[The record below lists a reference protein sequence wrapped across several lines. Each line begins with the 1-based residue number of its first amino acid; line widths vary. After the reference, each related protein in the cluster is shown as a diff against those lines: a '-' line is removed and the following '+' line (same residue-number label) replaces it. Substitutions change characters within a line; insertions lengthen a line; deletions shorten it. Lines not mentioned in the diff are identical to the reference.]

1 MDIQQAMR
9 MIEWLD
15 EERRRDKN
23 TIAKLEERLQ
33 LQQESLEQLTRQ
45 MNGLEND
52 MVTTRTHFMPAER
65 DSEILEQM
73 RLEMRQMIE
82 GIETKRLAAER
93 ESERRNE
100 FAREMTSRPLRELNE
115 RLDRMEHQ
123 QDDLSAARAE
133 RDRMSASLSAVQQR
147 VEDIAKKI
155 EEPERRIAFLE
166 EQRRQDTRRMSDV
179 QASMPELQKLI
190 DGVKL
195 KIERVENL
203 ALTAEKRITDVQ
215 TGERTRR
222 EEIQNFIDQQNLI
235 AQQRDQQIKDLTRNI
250 GAYDE
255 DIRRNLERFENWTE
269 TYRQMKKIVEDF
281 DRIGERLER
290 RINEV
295 SEMQRLSEE
304 RFREEWNDWVKDDQ
318 RRWKQFTLTNDEA
331 WRKHEKDMTDYR
343 KTIDDTRGDLG
354 PLQNSIDRLWRLE
367 QARSRMY
374 IEGYKALMMEYNA
387 TGVPAPAS
395 ASFST
400 TTGTMPIVSLP
411 STNGDSNSG

>member
-23 TIAKLEERLQ
+23 TIAKLEERLV
-33 LQQESLEQLTRQ
+33 LQQETLDQLTRQ

-52 MVTTRTHFMPAER
+52 LVTTRTQFIPAER
-65 DSEILEQM
+65 DSEMMEQL

-82 GIETKRLAAER
+82 GAEAKRLVAER
-93 ESERRNE
+93 EAERRNE
-100 FAREMTSRPLRELNE
+100 FAREMMSRPIRELNE
-115 RLDRMEHQ
+115 RLDRIEHQ
-123 QDDLSAARAE
+123 QDDLGAARAE
-133 RDRMSASLSAVQQR
+133 RDRMASSLSAVQQR

-166 EQRRQDTRRMSDV
+166 EQRRQDNRRISDM
-179 QASMPELQKLI
+179 QAGMPELQKLI

-203 ALTAEKRITDVQ
+203 ALTAEKRITDTQ
-215 TGERTRR
+215 TGERMRR

-235 AQQRDQQIKDLTRNI
+235 TQQRDQQIKDLTRNI

-255 DIRRNLERFENWTE
+255 DIRRNLERFEAWAE

-331 WRKHEKDMTDYR
+331 WRKHEKDMGDYR
-343 KTIDDTRGDLG
+343 KTIEDTRGDLT
-354 PLQNSIDRLWRLE
+354 PLQSSIDRLWRLE
-367 QARSRMY
+367 QARARMY
-374 IEGYKALMMEYNA
+374 IEGYKALMMEYNV
-387 TGVPAPAS
+387 TGAPAS

-400 TTGTMPIVSLP
+400 TTGTMPVVSLP
-411 STNGDSNSG
+411 STNGDNG